1 MDGTRATIIAV
12 AARVP
17 PFALAAETVDRAYGR
32 PPGPGGR
39 RFAAYDEDALTLA
52 YEAAERCL
60 RGHDLRGPE
69 GGGGFDRSRV
79 RALFV
84 ASTSWPRVAAAQA
97 DRIAAWLDLPE
108 SVEVATFGGSLRC
121 GAAALRVALSSPTR
135 PALVVAA
142 DRLTSPPGSEQ
153 EASLGDAAAAV
164 LVGDG
169 DGIARVCNW
178 TSRADV
184 TEWSS
189 TDARFV
195 TTHAARLASSVPR
208 EGCVRAAISAPG
220 MRAAKA
226 ASAALRIPASTG
238 AMDKVGF
245 CGAAHPLLA
254 LVELLEGASAG
265 ERLLWAAVGD
275 GVEGATLEVM
285 RPTGEKTLAG
295 DLAKARP
302 VTAYGTWL
310 ASRTFFDDPAQQ
322 RVFASA
328 AMEKRDEEHLL
339 RLHGTRCAACG
350 ATHTLP
356 APVCARCGA
365 FEGAARIPLARAGR
379 VFTFT
384 HEHYVPTPTPPVT
397 MAVVDLD
404 GGGRILVQVA
414 DALSDEVKTGARVRL
429 VPRRLHMGGGVPNY
443 YWKAVLA

>member
-1 MDGTRATIIAV
+1 MERETASILAV

-17 PFALAAETVDRAYGR
+17 PFALAAEVVDRAYGR
-32 PPGPGGR
+32 PPGSGGR
-39 RFAAYDEDALTLA
+39 RLAAYDEDALTLA
-52 YEAAERCL
+52 YEAADRCL
-60 RGHDLRGPE
+60 RG
-69 GGGGFDRSRV
+69 FDRSLL
-79 RALFV
+79 RALYV
-84 ASTSWPRVAAAQA
+84 ASTSWPRAAAAQA
-97 DRIAAWLDLPE
+97 ERIAAWLDLPE
-108 SVEVATFGGSLRC
+108 SVEVSTFAGSLRC
-121 GAAALRVALSSPTR
+121 GASALRLALSSPSR

-169 DGIARVCNW
+169 EGIARVGNW

-184 TEWSS
+184 TEWASA
-189 TDARFV
+189 DVRFV
-195 TTHAARLASSVPR
+195 TTQAARLAGSVPR
-208 EGCVRAAISAPG
+208 EGCVRAGVSAPG
-220 MRAAKA
+220 IRAARA
-226 ASAALRIPASTG
+226 AAGALRIPSTIG

-254 LVELLEGASAG
+254 LVELIEGASAG

-275 GVEGATLEVM
+275 GVEGATLEVV
-285 RPTGEKTLAG
+285 RPPSDPTLAHG
-295 DLAKARP
+295 LARVRP
-302 VTAYGTWL
+302 LTAYGTWL

-322 RVFASA
+322 RVFASP

-339 RLHGTRCAACG
+339 RLHGTRCAACR

-356 APVCARCGA
+356 SPVCADCGA
-365 FEGAARIPLARAGR
+365 VEGLSRMSLSREGK

-397 MAVVDLD
+397 MAVVDLE

-414 DALSDEVKTGARVRL
+414 DALPDEVRTGARVRL